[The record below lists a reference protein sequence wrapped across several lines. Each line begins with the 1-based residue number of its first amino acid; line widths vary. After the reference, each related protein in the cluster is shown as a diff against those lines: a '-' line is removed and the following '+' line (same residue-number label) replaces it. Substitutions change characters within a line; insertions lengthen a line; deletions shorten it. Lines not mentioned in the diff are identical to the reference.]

1 MAVSGFEGFEK
12 RLELQFSSHDPETDT
27 SIGLRKLD
35 FTSIEQVLHQV
46 QCTVVSALGNKHFDS
61 YVLSESSLFV
71 YPTKII
77 IKTCGTTQLLK
88 SVQPF
93 INHARTLNLD
103 LIAIRYTRGS
113 FIFPQAQP
121 HPHTSFHEEVVYLED
136 NIPDSLCYRKASVIP
151 SKLTSHS
158 WHVFSAGVV
167 EHPDDDVA
175 YGPYT
180 VEVCMTD
187 LDQTLAQKFFRHPN
201 DGKNGD
207 SAGKE
212 MTELTGINRINP
224 NAQICD
230 FAFDPCGY
238 SMNGLHG
245 DCYSTIHVTPED
257 GFSYASFE
265 CLGSVYTDMA
275 DMVMKAVKVFGPGTV
290 SVATTS
296 ANDDMCMR
304 IKGAVEQ
311 LGMKSQSCSMDVL
324 PAAGVVVFQ
333 TFTTRRKR
341 I

>member
-12 RLELQFSSHDPETDT
+12 RLELQFSSNNDSVID
-27 SIGLRKLD
+27 IGLRELD
-35 FTSIEQVLHQV
+35 FKSLEHILHQV

-71 YPTKII
+71 YPNKII

-93 INHARTLNLD
+93 IFHAETLNLR

-113 FIFPQAQP
+113 FIFPLAQP
-121 HPHTSFHEEVVYLED
+121 HPHTSFHEEVLYLED
-136 NIPDSLCYRKASVIP
+136 NIPKYLCYRKASVIP

-158 WHVFSAGVV
+158 WHVFSAGIL
-167 EHPDDDVA
+167 EFSDDV
-175 YGPYT
+175 PYT

-187 LDQTLAQKFFRHPN
+187 LDQTLARNFFRHPN

-207 SAGKE
+207 SAGKD
-212 MTELTGINRINP
+212 MTQITGINRINP
-224 NAQICD
+224 NSIICD

-238 SMNGLHG
+238 SMNGIDG
-245 DCYSTIHVTPED
+245 DRYSTIHVTPED

-265 CLGSVYTDMA
+265 CDGLYNDDVA
-275 DMVMKAVKVFGPGTV
+275 EMVKKAVKVFGPGTV

-296 ANDDMCMR
+296 AARDTCMR
-304 IKGAVEQ
+304 IKGVIEQ
-311 LGMKSQSCSMDVL
+311 IGMKSRSCMIDEF
-324 PAAGVVVFQ
+324 PAAGTVVFQ
-333 TFTTRRKR
+333 TFTRKR